1 MRPHHTKNKGDL
13 GILYAQLDLAKKGY
27 GVLAPLTEHEAF
39 DLVAYKDHTFYR
51 VQVKYRKA
59 VRGSVY
65 VRFSTVWADRHGI
78 HSVPIDKASIDL
90 ICVYCPDTD
99 RCYYIDPFAYRA
111 GVMLRVAAP
120 RNSQTKRIVWAKD
133 LTELPITVRGVPA
146 GSPTPLE
153 QSPALGQSPRSDD
166 AVVTRP

>member
-27 GVLAPLTEHEAF
+27 GVLAPLTEHGAF

-78 HSVPIDKASIDL
+78 HSVPINKDAIDL

-99 RCYYIDPFAYRA
+99 CCYYVDPFAHRR
-111 GVMLRVAAP
+111 GVMLRIAAP
-120 RNSQTKRIVWAKD
+120 RNSQAKRIVWAKD
-133 LTELPITVRGVPA
+133 LTELPATVRGVPA
-146 GSPTPLE
+146 GSAAPLE
-153 QSPALGQSPRSDD
+153 ENRAVGQSPPPDD
-166 AVVTRP
+166 RVVTRP